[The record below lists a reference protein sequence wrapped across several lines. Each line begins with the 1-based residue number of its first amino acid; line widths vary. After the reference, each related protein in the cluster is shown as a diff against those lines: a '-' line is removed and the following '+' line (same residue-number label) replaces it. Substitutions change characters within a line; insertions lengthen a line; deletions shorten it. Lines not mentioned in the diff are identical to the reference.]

1 GRLPTEQED
10 IAVTVVHLGEGIGR
24 VCAEGDHTTVA
35 EVFPQVGQR
44 PMDRDVGEV
53 VVVESG
59 PAQLRIGQIEPER
72 FDEVEMSPGDRGEP
86 NGIARV
92 AGYLGS
98 VEDDVDVHHPLIFS
112 LPALP
117 SCHAVGSG
125 AGSPCGD
132 RDLSPVRP
140 AYE

>member
-1 GRLPTEQED
+1 QPGRLPTEQED

-24 VCAEGDHTTVA
+24 VCAEGDHTAVA

-72 FDEVEMSPGDRGEP
+72 FDEVEVSAGDRGEP

-92 AGYLGS
+92 AGDLGGEGDA
-98 VEDDVDVHHPLIFS
+98 VYVDHPLFFS
-112 LPALP
+112 LAALR
-117 SCHAVGSG
+117 CVDCGG
-125 AGSPCGD
+125 AGACV
-132 RDLSPVRP
+132 RDSDG
-140 AYE
+140 